1 MSKCERVI
9 TIQAS
14 CCGNSEGKIVNIHWR
29 TKRRSQPDGQNSDYQ
44 CERGHI
50 ITSDPAGHTS
60 HKDISDKL
68 KLRIFFVYLL
78 WEKEKVWVGEGLR
91 DREGERIPSRI
102 CTISIEPDAGLEPTN
117 REIRTWAKVGHLTD
131 GTTQVPLKL
140 RKKFIN
146 YLACIPNISQETIR
160 IWKMK
165 RVEREMTK
173 SNL

>member
-29 TKRRSQPDGQNSDYQ
+29 TKRSQPDGQNSDYQ

-68 KLRIFFVYLL
+68 KLRIFLYIYF
-78 WEKEKVWVGEGLR
+78 
-91 DREGERIPSRI
+91 ER
-102 CTISIEPDAGLEPTN
+102 
-117 REIRTWAKVGHLTD
+117 K
-131 GTTQVPLKL
+131 
-140 RKKFIN
+140 RKCEWGR
-146 YLACIPNISQETIR
+146 A
-160 IWKMK
+160 
-165 RVEREMTK
+165 
-173 SNL
+173 